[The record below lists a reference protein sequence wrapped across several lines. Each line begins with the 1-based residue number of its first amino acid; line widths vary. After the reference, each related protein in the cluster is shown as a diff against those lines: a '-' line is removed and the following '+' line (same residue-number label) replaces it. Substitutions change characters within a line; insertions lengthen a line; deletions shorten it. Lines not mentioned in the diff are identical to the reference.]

1 MSTSEETTKTKK
13 MLGELLL
20 TVGIGLIAYA
30 FYKLST
36 NSAKY
41 FEERNLKYKGVITLL
56 KNQMSISFGRI
67 DILSMVKM
75 LYDAV
80 PDVP

>member
-1 MSTSEETTKTKK
+1 MNGTEQSKLK

-20 TVGIGLIAYA
+20 TTGIVLIAYA

-41 FEERNLKYKGVITLL
+41 FEERNLKYKGVVTLL
-56 KNQMSISFGRI
+56 KNQLSLVMGKV
-67 DILSMVKM
+67 DIFAMIQN
-75 LYDAV
+75 LYDAF